1 MKQCINDA
9 IIKRSGQTIIEVVI
23 ALSLIILFLSGVV
36 IVELISIKNVQ
47 YSQNKSIAVSL
58 ARQQIERARVIRD
71 TAGIDAL
78 DTCINNNCFINNNL
92 TPLPV
97 SPTGVYGQN
106 LILTAVTDFDC
117 SVPPEVTITP
127 MPTSYKA
134 VSTVNWGF
142 GAANVTPAPEL
153 SVSSC
158 ITDWR

>member
-1 MKQCINDA
+1 MKQGINDT
-9 IIKRSGQTIIEVVI
+9 IYNKSGQTIIEVVI

-36 IVELISIKNVQ
+36 IVELVSIKNVQ
-47 YSQNKSIAVSL
+47 YSQNKSIATSL

-71 TAGIDAL
+71 SVGISAL
-78 DTCINNNCFINNNL
+78 DTCMNNCFINNYL
-92 TPLPV
+92 TPVPV

-106 LILTAVTDFDC
+106 LKLTAVTEFDC
-117 SVPPEVTITP
+117 PIPDVTITP

-134 VSTVNWGF
+134 VSTVNWGS
-142 GAANVTPAPEL
+142 GATNVTPAPEL

>member
-71 TAGIDAL
+71 SAGMDAL
-78 DTCINNNCFINNNL
+78 DICINNDCYINNNL
-92 TPLPV
+92 TPAQI

-106 LILTAVTDFDC
+106 LRLSAVTESDC
-117 SVPPEVTITP
+117 PIPSVIITP
-127 MPTSYKA
+127 MPTSFKA
-134 VSTVNWGF
+134 VSTVNWGS
-142 GAANVTPAPEL
+142 GATNVTPAPEL

>member
-1 MKQCINDA
+1 MKKITTYA
-9 IIKRSGQTIIEVVI
+9 ISLSYGQTIIEVVI

-36 IVELISIKNVQ
+36 IVELVSIKNVQ

-71 TAGIDAL
+71 TRGMSAL
-78 DTCINNNCFINNNL
+78 DNCINNNCFINNNL
-92 TPLPV
+92 TPTQI

-106 LILTAVTDFDC
+106 LILTTVTALDC
-117 SVPPEVTITP
+117 PIPDVTITP
-127 MPTSYKA
+127 MPTTYKA
-134 VSTVNWGF
+134 VSTVNWGY
-142 GAANVTPAPEL
+142 GATDVTPVPEL